1 MDIVY
6 GNKRIEKICTDAS
19 IAKQVYGSIQEA
31 VMIKTGHST
40 IAIPPGESL
49 REQLSDRGM
58 SQKEFAARMNMSE
71 KHISR
76 LINGEVRLTQETAL
90 RLEMVLGISA
100 RFWNNLEAL
109 YREDI
114 IRVEAENAAES
125 DLAAAEKFPY
135 DEMAELGWISKT
147 ESSMERVF
155 NLRKFFEVAELSL
168 LANNQITRI
177 ACRQLKV
184 TEKSDMTVLAWSQE
198 ARRLGRRMAADP
210 VNIKGLPEA
219 LPKITKIIR
228 SGHTDTVKKIRSI
241 LSKYGIVLVLLPQL
255 NESMLCGVSFSDGD
269 RMVIGLSEKEADDN
283 EKLAFSL
290 FHELAHIVLG
300 HIDKADVSP
309 MDEQEA
315 DEWAKVY
322 LHQSFI

>member
-1 MDIVY
+1 
-6 GNKRIEKICTDAS
+6 
-19 IAKQVYGSIQEA
+19 
-31 VMIKTGHST
+31 MIKTGHNT
-40 IAIPPGESL
+40 IAVPPGETI
-49 REQLSDRGM
+49 REQLSDRKM

-76 LINGEVRLTQETAL
+76 LINGEVHLTQETAI
-90 RLEMVLGISA
+90 RLEMVLGIPA

-114 IRVEAENAAES
+114 VRVEAENAAEP

-135 DEMAELGWISKT
+135 DEMAELGWVTET

-168 LANNQITRI
+168 LANDQITRI
-177 ACRQLKV
+177 ACRRLTV
-184 TEKSDMTVLAWSQE
+184 TEKSDMLVLAWAQE
-198 ARRLGRRMAADP
+198 ARHLGRMMAADP

-219 LPKITKIIR
+219 LPKIIKIIR
-228 SGHTDTVKKIRSI
+228 SGHTDTVKKIRTI
-241 LSKYGIVLVLLPQL
+241 LSKYGIALVLLSQL
-255 NESMLCGVSFSDGD
+255 NGSMLCGVSFSDGD
-269 RMVIGLSEKEADDN
+269 KLIIGLSEKEADDR

-300 HIDKADVSP
+300 HTEKASVDP
-309 MDEQEA
+309 QDEKEA
-315 DEWAKVY
+315 DKWAKDN
-322 LHQSFI
+322 LNKSFI